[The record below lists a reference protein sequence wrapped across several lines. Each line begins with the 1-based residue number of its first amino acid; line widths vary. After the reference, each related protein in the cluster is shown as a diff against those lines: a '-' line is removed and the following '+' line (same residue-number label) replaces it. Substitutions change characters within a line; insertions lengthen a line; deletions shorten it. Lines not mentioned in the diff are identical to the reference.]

1 MFPMIESISAKL
13 RTDEK
18 DRFCFVEGMCYRP
31 LAIVIVDLYVIKP
44 LKVFEV
50 VEELPRARRPHA
62 QGISGTAPAAPR
74 LASLLTWGRYPS

>member
-1 MFPMIESISAKL
+1 MIESISAKL

-31 LAIVIVDLYVIKP
+31 LAIVIVDLYVIKS

-50 VEELPRARRPHA
+50 VEELPRERRPCA
-62 QGISGTAPAAPR
+62 QGILSTAPAAPR
-74 LASLLTWGRYPS
+74 LASLLM